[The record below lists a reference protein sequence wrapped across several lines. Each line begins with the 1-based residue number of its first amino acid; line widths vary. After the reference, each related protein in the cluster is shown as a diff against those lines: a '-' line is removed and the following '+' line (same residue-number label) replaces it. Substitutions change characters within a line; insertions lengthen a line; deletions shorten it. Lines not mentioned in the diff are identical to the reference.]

1 MILRFK
7 PIRSHEYVYSQYFLK
22 IHLEKSH
29 KCVCSFPDSWSCHSQ
44 CQSRLLCS
52 SQAMAPLFGGGHEN
66 MVDPQIPQAMATL
79 IGILMIHLAPDGG
92 SSGRA
97 QKTGG
102 SNKSET
108 KSHWP
113 FEIHGYL
120 WVLQDPA
127 WTLALNML
135 IISYLRFQFHVYFQ
149 RWNRKRRCESLF
161 PCGSQDL
168 WHALVESTG
177 FVLSIGHRFDGEN
190 LLIFG
195 LLHLMKQHFQTFRI
209 F

>member
-1 MILRFK
+1 
-7 PIRSHEYVYSQYFLK
+7 
-22 IHLEKSH
+22 
-29 KCVCSFPDSWSCHSQ
+29 
-44 CQSRLLCS
+44 
-52 SQAMAPLFGGGHEN
+52 MAPLFGGGHEN

-135 IISYLRFQFHVYFQ
+135 IISYLRFQFQCVFSTLEPKTTMWIFVSVRFTGPVTCT
-149 RWNRKRRCESLF
+149 RWIDWFCSF
-161 PCGSQDL
+161 
-168 WHALVESTG
+168 
-177 FVLSIGHRFDGEN
+177 HRPQVWWWKSSHMWVVAFDETT
-190 LLIFG
+190 LPDF
-195 LLHLMKQHFQTFRI
+195 
-209 F
+209 